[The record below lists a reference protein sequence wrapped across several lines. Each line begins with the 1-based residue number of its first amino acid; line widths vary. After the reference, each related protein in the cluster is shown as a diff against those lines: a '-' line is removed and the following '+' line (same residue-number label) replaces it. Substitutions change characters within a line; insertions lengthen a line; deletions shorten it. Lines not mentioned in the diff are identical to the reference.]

1 MHTIEVNGKY
11 LQSIEDLKAII
22 GKTVLFRYPK
32 NPQGH
37 RFFQTGRVIQDEGA
51 VNPLRIE
58 YADCD
63 SSIQSEG
70 IFAGQIENG
79 NVEVIYT
86 YAKSVR

>member
-37 RFFQTGRVIQDEGA
+37 RFFQTGRVVTDIVYMSTHLHQAAE
-51 VNPLRIE
+51 
-58 YADCD
+58 
-63 SSIQSEG
+63 
-70 IFAGQIENG
+70 
-79 NVEVIYT
+79 T
-86 YAKSVR
+86 AKSIKERINWTFRPHITGDF